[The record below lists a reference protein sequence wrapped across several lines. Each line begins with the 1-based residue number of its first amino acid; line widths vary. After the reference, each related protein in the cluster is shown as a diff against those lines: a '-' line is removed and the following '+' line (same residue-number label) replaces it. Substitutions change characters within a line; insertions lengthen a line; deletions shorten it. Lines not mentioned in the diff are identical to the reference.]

1 MVTLLFL
8 SLGLRCLVML
18 RNVSPWQQAVRV
30 RAAVPR
36 KRGPEDHKIPSSRY
50 LVVPGKPWDGS
61 ASG

>member
-1 MVTLLFL
+1 MVSLLFL

-18 RNVSPWQQAVRV
+18 RDVTPWQQTVRV
-30 RAAVPR
+30 QAAVPR

-50 LVVPGKPWDGS
+50 LDVPGKPGDGS